1 MKFRG
6 VLRSITKTGSA
17 TPVSSISSG
26 SRDACVCVIGVGY
39 VGESL
44 LAQFGNV
51 VRAIGYDISP
61 DRVAALRQKYIHNP
75 RIHLTNDSADLA
87 KGTHFLIAVPTLLR
101 EDHTVDLDCV
111 KSAISL
117 VVAFAQPNSSI
128 VIESSVPVGTTRRL
142 LTPHKTAFHCG
153 MSPERID
160 PGRVSPTA
168 EEIPKVVS
176 ALTPK
181 AMKHIFSLYAMVYE
195 TLVPVSKPEV
205 AEMTKLYENCYRM
218 VNIAYVNEIADA
230 CVGHGIDPHVRLPAQ
245 CFEQD

>member
-1 MKFRG
+1 MPAAS
-6 VLRSITKTGSA
+6 L
-17 TPVSSISSG
+17 SSG
-26 SRDACVCVIGVGY
+26 HQDACVCVIGVGY

-44 LAQFGNV
+44 LAQFGSV
-51 VRAIGYDISP
+51 VNAIGYDISP
-61 DRVAALRQKYIHNP
+61 DRIAALRIKHINNS
-75 RIHLTNDSADLA
+75 RIQLTNDPTDLA

-101 EDHTVDLDCV
+101 DDHSVDLECV
-111 KSAISL
+111 KSAINL
-117 VVAFAQPNSSI
+117 IITFAPPNSSI

-160 PGRVSPTA
+160 PGRISPTA
-168 EEIPKVVS
+168 EQIPKVVS

-181 AMKHIFSLYAMVYE
+181 AMKQIFALYAMVYE

-230 CVGHGIDPHVRLPAQ
+230 CVGHGIDPHVSLR
-245 CFEQD
+245 DS

>member
-6 VLRSITKTGSA
+6 VLSSITKGDAMPLTSL
-17 TPVSSISSG
+17 SSG
-26 SRDACVCVIGVGY
+26 PRDACVCIIGVGY

-51 VRAIGYDISP
+51 VNATGYDISP
-61 DRVAALRQKYIHNP
+61 DRVVALRQKYINNP
-75 RIHLTNDSADLA
+75 RIHLTNDPADLA
-87 KGTHFLIAVPTLLR
+87 KGTHFLIAVPTPLR
-101 EDHTVDLDCV
+101 EDRSVDLDCV

-117 VVAFAQPNSSI
+117 IMTFAQPNSSI

-142 LTPHKTAFHCG
+142 LTPYKTEFHCG

-168 EEIPKVVS
+168 EQIPKVVS
-176 ALTPK
+176 GLTPK
-181 AMKHIFSLYAMVYE
+181 AMKHIFALYAMVYE

-230 CVGHGIDPHVRLPAQ
+230 CIGHGIDPHVRVRI
-245 CFEQD
+245 

>member
-6 VLRSITKTGSA
+6 GLRSITKGGAS
-17 TPVSSISSG
+17 PVASLSPSSQ
-26 SRDACVCVIGVGY
+26 DACVCIIGVGY

-51 VRAIGYDISP
+51 VTAIGYDIST
-61 DRVAALRQKYIHNP
+61 DRVAALRQKYINNP
-75 RIHLTNDSADLA
+75 RIHLTNDPADLA
-87 KGTHFLIAVPTLLR
+87 KGTHFLIAVPTPLR
-101 EDHTVDLDCV
+101 EDRSVDLDCI

-117 VVAFAQPNSSI
+117 IVAFAQPSSSI
-128 VIESSVPVGTTRRL
+128 VIESSVPVGTTRRQ
-142 LTPHKTAFHCG
+142 LTPYKTAFHCG

-168 EEIPKVVS
+168 EQIPKVVS

-181 AMKHIFSLYAMVYE
+181 AMKHIFALYALVYE

-230 CVGHGIDPHVRLPAQ
+230 CTGHGIDPHVRFRDRQ
-245 CFEQD
+245 RG